1 MIVNHIHKK
10 WYFLRSQILP
20 LTPTGHTSSWKC
32 KILYYIEP
40 NLTQNVG
47 VHFSICGGGEG
58 GRLAPESNRN
68 FFKCDIFEINHK
80 EIILQEKLKMFNIM
94 GWIPFKGWN
103 TSLIYFSK
111 SSNEKYPDILNFSVF
126 RIHIIL
132 IWIRIRIR
140 GNFWFCESD
149 FPY

>member
-103 TSLIYFSK
+103 TFFNLLFQEFQRKISWYIKF
-111 SSNEKYPDILNFSVF
+111 FSV
-126 RIHIIL
+126 
-132 IWIRIRIR
+132 
-140 GNFWFCESD
+140 SD
-149 FPY
+149 PYHFDLDPDPDPR